1 MSYYVLQCN
10 TTAIG
15 EIVKPSVLSADFNY
29 IQCYHFL
36 SEAVDWFMNNS
47 VLMDYLEFGHGDK
60 NLVIIPGLS
69 VQSVMDSAEA
79 VKEAFKGF
87 GQDFTIRLFDRRKN
101 LPPVYSIADMAQDT
115 VSVIRKLGLKDLYL
129 FGASQG
135 GMICMEIASSY
146 PSLVHSMVL
155 GSTSCRIT
163 KDRYR
168 VIDHW
173 VSLAKKGD
181 PEALYLSFG
190 EKLYPQAVFNQNRNL
205 LVSMAKTV
213 TQDELSRFIVLAE
226 TIRGFDIADRLE
238 RVACPV
244 LVVGDTDDRVLGSS
258 ASAEVFECFKGRP
271 DCALYMYEGYGHAV
285 YDLAPDFRERMAA
298 WFLK

>member
-1 MSYYVLQCN
+1 MSN
-10 TTAIG
+10 
-15 EIVKPSVLSADFNY
+15 K
-29 IQCYHFL
+29 
-36 SEAVDWFMNNS
+36 S

-87 GQDFTIRLFDRRKN
+87 EQDFTVRLFDRRRDIPEN
-101 LPPVYSIADMAQDT
+101 YSIAAMAQDT
-115 VSVIRKLGLKDLYL
+115 VSVIRRLGLQDLYL

-135 GMICMEIASSY
+135 GMICMEIASAY

-173 VSLAKKGD
+173 VSLAKNGD
-181 PEALYLSFG
+181 SEALYLSFG
-190 EKLYPQAVFNQNRNL
+190 EKLYPQAVFNQNRDL
-205 LVSMAKTV
+205 FVSMAKTV

-258 ASAEVFECFKGRP
+258 ASAEIFECFKGRP
-271 DCALYMYEGYGHAV
+271 DCALHMYEGYGHAV